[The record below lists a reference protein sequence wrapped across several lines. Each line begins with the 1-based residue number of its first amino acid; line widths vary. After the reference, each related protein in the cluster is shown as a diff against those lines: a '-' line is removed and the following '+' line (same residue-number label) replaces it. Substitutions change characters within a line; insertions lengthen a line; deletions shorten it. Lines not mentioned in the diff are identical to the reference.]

1 MSKEK
6 ILEDNGFIS
15 NNNYK
20 LLYVD
25 NGACEMEA
33 TITNSSMNPYGMIHG
48 GFIFGLADTA
58 AGIAAYSLNK
68 KSVTVSSNINY
79 LHALKGNKIKASAK
93 CLKQGRNISVFEVSI
108 YDEDS
113 DKVFVKADVTYMSVD

>member
-48 GFIFGLADTA
+48 GCDCVGR
-58 AGIAAYSLNK
+58 
-68 KSVTVSSNINY
+68 IN
-79 LHALKGNKIKASAK
+79 
-93 CLKQGRNISVFEVSI
+93 
-108 YDEDS
+108 
-113 DKVFVKADVTYMSVD
+113 